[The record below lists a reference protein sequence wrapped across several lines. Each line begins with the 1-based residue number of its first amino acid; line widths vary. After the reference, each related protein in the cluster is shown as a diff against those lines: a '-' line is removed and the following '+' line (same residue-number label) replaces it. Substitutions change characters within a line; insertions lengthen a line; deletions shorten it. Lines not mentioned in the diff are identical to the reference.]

1 VLVIP
6 PPPASPRKK
15 EAESTNGAQVDP
27 LEIPWKKIPILA
39 FSLALCLSLRGTFVR
54 AEPLAVNPSSFG
66 PSSVLGSREYQS
78 EMDISVSITFH
89 IRQRARGA
97 RRNRAV
103 TSIAS
108 ARLSRGN
115 MTSLA
120 ASCVDVGLH
129 RSFNHI
135 TRLRRASVSPS
146 FCLDLIE

>member
-6 PPPASPRKK
+6 PPPRRVLGRKK
-15 EAESTNGAQVDP
+15 PKVRTARRLTLSRFLG
-27 LEIPWKKIPILA
+27 KK
-39 FSLALCLSLRGTFVR
+39 FLSLHFLSRSASRLEERSFARSLSPLIHR
-54 AEPLAVNPSSFG
+54 A
-66 PSSVLGSREYQS
+66 SVHHPYSREYRS